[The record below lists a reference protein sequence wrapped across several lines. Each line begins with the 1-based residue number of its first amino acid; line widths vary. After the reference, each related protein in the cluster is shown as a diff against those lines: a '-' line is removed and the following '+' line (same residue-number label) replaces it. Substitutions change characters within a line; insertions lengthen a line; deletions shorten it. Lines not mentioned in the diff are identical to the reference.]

1 MVGAMTDGVS
11 NNTPGPDPAS
21 TALARR
27 PRVYQTEGVREV
39 QARARVL
46 EQRQSDEE
54 RQGVQRL
61 DRLMKQVGQP
71 EGDVPR
77 GFYLNIQV

>member
-1 MVGAMTDGVS
+1 MTDGIS
-11 NNTPGPDPAS
+11 NNNLPVGAV
-21 TALARR
+21 TAR
-27 PRVYQTEGVREV
+27 PKVYQSEAVREV

-46 EQRQSDEE
+46 EQGQSEEE
-54 RQGVQRL
+54 RRGVQRL
-61 DRLMKQVGQP
+61 DQLINQVGEP

>member
-1 MVGAMTDGVS
+1 MVGLMTDGVT
-11 NNTPGPDPAS
+11 NNSGA
-21 TALARR
+21 AGAIAQR
-27 PRVYQTEGVREV
+27 PRLYQSEGVREV

-46 EQRQSDEE
+46 EQRQSEEE

-61 DRLMKQVGQP
+61 DRLLKQVGEP
-71 EGDVPR
+71 DGDVPR